1 MTVEYMSSE
10 ESLSEPESLNHQED
24 DSSGSDLESSS
35 KKVLCVKPLP
45 WRSRELNVMMTSLDR
60 KNARRRSQR
69 GASMLI
75 ERRQGPPSTRAA
87 PDDAPEFALS
97 TSLWVLQSTLYI
109 LIKKIMK
116 RFNNNEKKNENNS
129 ICFGILLLV
138 IWSLIDL

>member
-45 WRSRELNVMMTSLDR
+45 WRSRELNVMVTSLDR

-97 TSLWVLQSTLYI
+97 TSL
-109 LIKKIMK
+109 
-116 RFNNNEKKNENNS
+116 
-129 ICFGILLLV
+129 
-138 IWSLIDL
+138 

>member
-1 MTVEYMSSE
+1 MSSE
-10 ESLSEPESLNHQED
+10 ESLSEPESLNYQEH

-45 WRSRELNVMMTSLDR
+45 WSRELNVMMTSLDR

-75 ERRQGPPSTRAA
+75 ERRQGPPSKRAA

-97 TSLWVLQSTLYI
+97 TSL
-109 LIKKIMK
+109 
-116 RFNNNEKKNENNS
+116 
-129 ICFGILLLV
+129 
-138 IWSLIDL
+138 